1 MNPLSKNTFFLIISA
16 SSAFANFYED
26 LLPAIECQAST
37 VTVTVTAECNY
48 PLPTDVPTVLPTG
61 TEEPTETPSDFP
73 LPTDEPTESIPAI
86 EIKHISTPCDSPKY
100 EESTETAPSNLFGS
114 GSKMNSAVTVNAIM
128 IGSLLFFA

>member
-1 MNPLSKNTFFLIISA
+1 
-16 SSAFANFYED
+16 
-26 LLPAIECQAST
+26 LPTGTEEPTETPSD
-37 VTVTVTAECNY
+37 Y
-48 PLPTDVPTVLPTG
+48 PLPTDVPTGTEIFPTGIDVKVETTSDYPLPTDEPTVLPTG